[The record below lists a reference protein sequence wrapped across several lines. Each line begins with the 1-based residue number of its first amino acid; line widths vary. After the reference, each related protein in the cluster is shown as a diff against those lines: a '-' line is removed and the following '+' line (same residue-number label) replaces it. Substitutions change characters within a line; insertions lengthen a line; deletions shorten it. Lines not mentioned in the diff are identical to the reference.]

1 MHMYDPF
8 QDGKP
13 TAATHATK
21 AGKKRAVCAIYLWFG
36 DDCVDNLN
44 CLCIRSIKMGM
55 WWM

>member
-21 AGKKRAVCAIYLWFG
+21 AGKNGWCVLYIFG
-36 DDCVDNLN
+36 L
-44 CLCIRSIKMGM
+44 GM
-55 WWM
+55 IV

>member
-21 AGKKRAVCAIYLWFG
+21 AGKKNGWCVLYIFG
-36 DDCVDNLN
+36 L
-44 CLCIRSIKMGM
+44 GM
-55 WWM
+55 IV

>member
-21 AGKKRAVCAIYLWFG
+21 AGKKTGGVCYISLVWG
-36 DDCVDNLN
+36 
-44 CLCIRSIKMGM
+44 
-55 WWM
+55 